1 MDFANKIILLAS
13 VLTAL
18 GVIIATAVK
27 VYKFIRKWET
37 WIEEKDE
44 HDKAQRKD
52 ILRLIIMTP
61 EMPLSER
68 ISAGDVYVNKLH
80 GNGGVK
86 QKYLELLQK
95 FSEEHKE

>member
-1 MDFANKIILLAS
+1 MVEKILLIAS

-18 GVIIATAVK
+18 GVIITTAVK
-27 VYKFIRKWET
+27 VYKFIRKWEK
-37 WIEEKDE
+37 WIEKKDK
-44 HDKAQRKD
+44 HDEAQYRD

-68 ISAGDVYVNKLH
+68 IAAGDVYVNQLH

-86 QKYLELLQK
+86 QKYLELLQR

>member
-1 MDFANKIILLAS
+1 MVEKILLAS
-13 VLTAL
+13 AILTAL
-18 GVIIATAVK
+18 TVIVTTAIK
-27 VYKFIRKWET
+27 VYKFIRKWEK
-37 WIEEKDE
+37 WIEKKDK
-44 HDKAQRKD
+44 HDEAQYRD

-68 ISAGDVYVNKLH
+68 IAAGDIYVNQLH

-86 QKYLELLQK
+86 QKYLELLQR

>member
-1 MDFANKIILLAS
+1 MVNTIILTAS
-13 VLTAL
+13 ILTAL
-18 GVIIATAVK
+18 TVIVTTAIK
-27 VYKFIRKWET
+27 VYKFIRKWEK
-37 WIEEKDE
+37 WIEKKDK
-44 HDKAQRKD
+44 HDEAQYRD

-68 ISAGDVYVNKLH
+68 IAAGDIYVNQLH

-86 QKYLELLQK
+86 QKYLELLQR

>member
-1 MDFANKIILLAS
+1 MNEKILLIAS
-13 VLTAL
+13 LLSAL
-18 GVIIATAVK
+18 GVITATAIK
-27 VYKFIRKWET
+27 VYKFIRKWEE
-37 WIEEKDE
+37 WIKKKDK
-44 HDKAQRKD
+44 HDETQYRD

-68 ISAGDVYVNKLH
+68 IAAGDVYVNTLH

>member
-1 MDFANKIILLAS
+1 MVNKIILIAS

-18 GVIIATAVK
+18 GTILAVAIK
-27 VYKFIRKWET
+27 VYKFVRKCEK
-37 WIEEKDE
+37 WIEKKDK
-44 HDKAQRKD
+44 HDEEQYCD

-68 ISAGDVYVNKLH
+68 IAAGDVYVNKLH
-80 GNGGVK
+80 RNGGVK
-86 QKYLELLQK
+86 KKYEELLNR

>member
-1 MDFANKIILLAS
+1 MDLTNKIILIAS
-13 VLTAL
+13 ILTAL
-18 GVIIATAVK
+18 GVIITTCIK
-27 VYKFIRKWET
+27 VYKFIRKWEK
-37 WIEEKDE
+37 WIEKKDK
-44 HDKAQRKD
+44 HDEAQYRD

-68 ISAGDVYVNKLH
+68 ITAGDVYVNKLN

-86 QKYLELLQK
+86 QKYLELLKK

>member
-1 MDFANKIILLAS
+1 MANTIILVAS
-13 VLTAL
+13 VITAL
-18 GVIIATAVK
+18 TVIITTAIK
-27 VYKFIRKWET
+27 VYKFIRKWEI
-37 WIEEKDE
+37 WIDKKDK
-44 HDKAQRKD
+44 HDEAQYRD

-68 ISAGDVYVNKLH
+68 IAAGDVYVNQLH

-86 QKYLELLQK
+86 QKYMELLQK

>member
-1 MDFANKIILLAS
+1 MVEKILLIAS

-18 GVIIATAVK
+18 GVIITTAVK
-27 VYKFIRKWET
+27 VYKFIRKWEK
-37 WIEEKDE
+37 WIEKKDK
-44 HDKAQRKD
+44 HDEAQYRD

-68 ISAGDVYVNKLH
+68 ISAGDIYVNQLH

-86 QKYLELLQK
+86 QKYLELLQR

>member
-1 MDFANKIILLAS
+1 MDLANKIILLAS

-18 GVIIATAVK
+18 GVIIATAIK
-27 VYKFIRKWET
+27 VYKFIRKWEK

-68 ISAGDVYVNKLH
+68 ISAGDIYVNKLN

>member
-1 MDFANKIILLAS
+1 MVNTIILIAS
-13 VLTAL
+13 LVTAL
-18 GVIIATAVK
+18 TVIIAAVIK
-27 VYKFIRKWET
+27 IYKFIRKWET
-37 WIEEKDE
+37 WIEKKDK
-44 HDKAQRKD
+44 HDEAQYRD

-68 ISAGDVYVNKLH
+68 IAAGDVYVNQLH

-86 QKYLELLQK
+86 QKYLELLQR

>member
-1 MDFANKIILLAS
+1 MVEKILLIAS

-18 GVIIATAVK
+18 GVIITTAVK
-27 VYKFIRKWET
+27 VYKFIRKWEK
-37 WIEEKDE
+37 WIEKKDK
-44 HDKAQRKD
+44 HDEAQYRD

-68 ISAGDVYVNKLH
+68 ISAGDIYVNSLH

-86 QKYLELLQK
+86 QKYLELLQR

>member
-1 MDFANKIILLAS
+1 MANSVLLIAS

-18 GVIIATAVK
+18 TVIVTTAVK
-27 VYKFIRKWET
+27 VYRFIRKWET
-37 WIEEKDE
+37 WIEKKDK
-44 HDKAQRKD
+44 HDEAQYRD

-68 ISAGDVYVNKLH
+68 IAAGDVYVNQLH

-86 QKYLELLQK
+86 QKYLELLQR
-95 FSEEHKE
+95 FSDEHRE

>member
-1 MDFANKIILLAS
+1 MVDKILLIAS

-18 GVIIATAVK
+18 GVIITTAIK
-27 VYKFIRKWET
+27 IYKFIRKL
-37 WIEEKDE
+37 EKWVEKKDK
-44 HDKAQRKD
+44 HDDAQRRD

-68 ISAGDVYVNKLH
+68 IAAGDIYVNQLH

>member
-1 MDFANKIILLAS
+1 MVDKIILLAS

-18 GVIIATAVK
+18 GVIITTAIK
-27 VYKFIRKWET
+27 IYKFIRKL
-37 WIEEKDE
+37 EKWVEKKDK
-44 HDKAQRKD
+44 HDDAQRRD

-68 ISAGDVYVNKLH
+68 IAAGDIYVNQLH

>member
-1 MDFANKIILLAS
+1 MWSEVVLIAS
-13 VLTAL
+13 VITAL
-18 GVIIATAVK
+18 TTIIAAVIK
-27 VYKFIRKWET
+27 VYKFVRKCET
-37 WIEEKDE
+37 WIEKKDK
-44 HDKAQRKD
+44 HDEAQYRD

-68 ISAGDVYVNKLH
+68 IAAGDIYVNKLN

-86 QKYLELLQK
+86 QKYLELLQR

>member
-1 MDFANKIILLAS
+1 MVEKILLFAS
-13 VLTAL
+13 LLTAL
-18 GVIIATAVK
+18 GVIIATVVK
-27 VYKFIRKWET
+27 IYKFIRKWET
-37 WIEEKDE
+37 WIEKKDK
-44 HDKAQRKD
+44 HDEAQYRD

-68 ISAGDVYVNKLH
+68 IAAGDVYVNQLH

-86 QKYLELLQK
+86 QKYLELLQR